1 MASIRERTS
10 KGGEKTWAV
19 LYRQDGKQSSR
30 SFADAKSAQKFK
42 VLVDALDAEKALATL
57 EAQGTGA
64 LTLDQLAAEFFG
76 WKTRDVTARTI
87 VDYRRDYA
95 NWIQPRLGHRVAE
108 TVDELDVQQLV
119 DHMAGRLDAKSV
131 GDRHM
136 ILHSIYKYG
145 SARSRRLVTHNPCLE
160 TQMPKRTK
168 KAPKGVPLP
177 AWFALR
183 QHSRDIEP
191 DALDLAEFIVATGW
205 RWSEAAALTV
215 QHVDCYFDDD
225 GTDLTVATMGKVM
238 RAGHVV
244 DGAKSRAG
252 FRASKV
258 PQPAASVVRRRIVG
272 KGPADL
278 VFTNEQGRKW
288 YQQNFLNRTWPRM
301 LRAAGLSD
309 DPGDRY
315 TPHQL
320 RHTQPMLLNR
330 AGASPAEMQRRMGH
344 ESITTTL
351 NVYGGMIDDI
361 PNDVLAR
368 VSALLSGQ
376 PTAGEVVT
384 GAVVRGELAAS
395 TELVDGVVVE

>member
-1 MASIRERTS
+1 MASVRTRQARDGS
-10 KGGEKTWAV
+10 TTYAV
-19 LYRQDGKQSSR
+19 LYRVGKKQSSR
-30 SFADAKSAQKFK
+30 AFTDSKSAEKFK
-42 VLVDALDAEKALATL
+42 TLCDVLGPMKAIATI
-57 EAQGTGA
+57 EADGTGA
-64 LTLDQLAAEFFG
+64 LTLDQLAAEFFD
-76 WKTRDVTARTI
+76 WKKRDVELRTI
-87 VDYRRDYA
+87 KDYRRDYA

-119 DHMAGRLDAKSV
+119 DHMATRLDAKSV

-168 KAPKGVPLP
+168 KPPKGVPLP

-183 QHSRDIEP
+183 AHGRDIEP

-205 RWSEAAALTV
+205 RWSEAAALTIE
-215 QHVDCYFDDD
+215 HVDCYFDDD
-225 GTDLTVATMGKVM
+225 GTDLTVATMGNVM
-238 RAGHVV
+238 RAGQVV
-244 DGAKSRAG
+244 PGAKSRAG

-258 PQPAASVVRRRIVG
+258 PEPAASIVRRRMVG
-272 KGPADL
+272 KGPTDL
-278 VFTNEQGRKW
+278 IFTNDQGRKW
-288 YQQNFLNRTWPRM
+288 YQQNFLNRTWPRI
-301 LRAAGLSD
+301 LRAAGLPD
-309 DPGDRY
+309 DPGTRY

-330 AGASPAEMQRRMGH
+330 AGATPAEMQRRMGH

-361 PNDVLAR
+361 PNDVLAK
-368 VSALLSGQ
+368 VSALLSDASPVIEGS
-376 PTAGEVVT
+376 VVS
-384 GAVVRGELAAS
+384 GELVSGDTTAA
-395 TELVDGVVVE
+395 TPR